1 MKNKRNM
8 GWKKEGNKSAYSRL
22 DFENIFKIPKSKR
35 STRASNQLSSIK
47 CLPDSKRSQVT
58 VFIILAIMIAVGKPK
73 MALPKR
79 GQRTAT
85 NMMKKSS
92 RGK

>member
-1 MKNKRNM
+1 MKPM
-8 GWKKEGNKSAYSRL
+8 KKPSDKKLKGMPL
-22 DFENIFKIPKSKR
+22 
-35 STRASNQLSSIK
+35 T
-47 CLPDSKRSQVT
+47 
-58 VFIILAIMIAVGKPK
+58 IMIAVGKPK

-85 NMMKKSS
+85 NMIKKSS

>member
-1 MKNKRNM
+1 MKTM
-8 GWKKEGNKSAYSRL
+8 KKPNDK
-22 DFENIFKIPKSKR
+22 KPKGMP
-35 STRASNQLSSIK
+35 I
-47 CLPDSKRSQVT
+47 
-58 VFIILAIMIAVGKPK
+58 AIMIAVDKPK

>member
-1 MKNKRNM
+1 MKTK
-8 GWKKEGNKSAYSRL
+8 
-22 DFENIFKIPKSKR
+22 PKSPK
-35 STRASNQLSSIK
+35 TPPKKGIPVSIM
-47 CLPDSKRSQVT
+47 V
-58 VFIILAIMIAVGKPK
+58 AIGKPK
-73 MALPKR
+73 MAMPMR